1 MAERLHF
8 HFSLSCIGEGN
19 GNLLHYSCLDNPR
32 DGGAWWAAVYG
43 VSQSRTWLK
52 RLSSSSS
59 SFNYQCSF
67 VMPQSPPKY
76 LLVIVANL
84 LDFDIAHCH
93 IPINNTD
100 FLLPSSGIL
109 NGMICKRHSRR
120 VEGNICWNQDT
131 GDFNSSPR
139 LPYWKLQ
146 LNKMDWFCL
155 KKIIHPLIYSFISWW
170 TKHYKGHCRWNGE
183 QNRCTDFKKQSRRR
197 CKDVYKQS
205 HCSMITT
212 ALARNHDHCGRTEQ
226 TPESLGGSRDCWG
239 ESMSTYMEGVKR
251 SWIGTLPG

>member
-1 MAERLHF
+1 M
-8 HFSLSCIGEGN
+8 
-19 GNLLHYSCLDNPR
+19 
-32 DGGAWWAAVYG
+32 DGGAWWAAVYR
-43 VSQSRTWLK
+43 VTQSRTRLKWL
-52 RLSSSSS
+52 SNSSS

-76 LLVIVANL
+76 LLVIVANQ

-109 NGMICKRHSRR
+109 NGMICERHFRR

-131 GDFNSSPR
+131 GDFNSSPC

-170 TKHYKGHCRWNGE
+170 TKHHKGHCRWNGE
-183 QNRCTDFKKQSRRR
+183 QNRYTDFKKQSRRIG
-197 CKDVYKQS
+197 KDVYKQS
-205 HCSMITT
+205 HCSAINTT
-212 ALARNHDHCGRTEQ
+212 LARNHDCCGRTEQ
-226 TPESLGGSRDCWG
+226 TPESLSGSRDCRG
-239 ESMSTYMEGVKR
+239 ESKSTYMEGVKR
-251 SWIGTLPG
+251 SWIGRLPG